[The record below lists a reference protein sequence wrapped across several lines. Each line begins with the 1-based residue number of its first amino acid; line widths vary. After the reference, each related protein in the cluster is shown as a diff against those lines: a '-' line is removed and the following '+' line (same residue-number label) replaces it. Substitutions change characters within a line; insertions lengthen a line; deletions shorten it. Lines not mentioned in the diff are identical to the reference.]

1 MENYLM
7 AVSAVDDAIVVPF
20 SRVKTLACTAD
31 ATIGIYCEPG
41 IDDPTG
47 VDANSDLITL
57 TITADTE
64 VAVLKTLTE
73 KLLGAQNGPGG
84 QAGVLMIC
92 VYVHSVFA
100 PPDILSCVIATS
112 TV

>member
-1 MENYLM
+1 M

-20 SRVKTLACTAD
+20 NRVRTLACTAD
-31 ATIGIYCEPG
+31 ATIIIYCDPG
-41 IDDPTG
+41 IHDPTG
-47 VDANSDLITL
+47 DDADADIITL

-84 QAGVLMIC
+84 QSGVLMIC
-92 VYVHSVFA
+92 DDVNSVFA
-100 PPDILSCVIATS
+100 HANILSCTITKNAI
-112 TV
+112 